1 MIAGP
6 FKALG
11 TNQKQ
16 IKFNRS
22 LGVVKKFD
30 FPNVKRLTLHGVSRL
45 RFSTKR
51 QVGRGMAYGSSPFH
65 RPQVAYTASM
75 EMKVELSLNRIN
87 INQLLQTAKNQ
98 AETLLKAEASA
109 HNQAMGFAVGT
120 FISLLPTPGFN
131 FALAL
136 LLASWFRLNRA
147 TVLVS
152 LAIWNVFVTAPFFAL
167 SYRLGN
173 WLFPAPATASVAE
186 QWQAQVI
193 SFVQGFLVGNLIIA
207 GLVTAVSYTIVLF
220 IVWLL
225 RDKRSKHVTSV
236 L

>member
-1 MIAGP
+1 
-6 FKALG
+6 
-11 TNQKQ
+11 
-16 IKFNRS
+16 
-22 LGVVKKFD
+22 
-30 FPNVKRLTLHGVSRL
+30 
-45 RFSTKR
+45 
-51 QVGRGMAYGSSPFH
+51 
-65 RPQVAYTASM
+65 M
-75 EMKVELSLNRIN
+75 EMKVDVSLNRIDFSH
-87 INQLLQTAKNQ
+87 LLQIVKEK
-98 AETLLKAEASA
+98 AEALLKAEASA

-136 LLASWFRLNRA
+136 LLASWFRLHRA

-152 LAIWNVFVTAPFFAL
+152 LAVWNVFVTAPFFAL

-173 WLFPAPATASVAE
+173 WLFPAPATASVTA

-207 GLVTAVSYTIVLF
+207 VGVTAVSYTIVLG
-220 IVWLL
+220 IIWLL
-225 RDKRSKHVTSV
+225 RDKRQAKITCASSP